1 MLNLSVNFMN
11 IRLLLPFTIL
21 LIAAQGN
28 PPIAIT
34 SPTGGDVV
42 GGGVTITATTDIL
55 GFASAQ
61 LDFAYASD
69 PTGTWFT
76 IGNSSQPEIDSP
88 LAVWDTSLI
97 TDGDYVL
104 RLRVTLGDGTF
115 EETTVQ
121 IKVQNDA
128 PILTPTPILTSTP
141 DQLDVQLPTPFLMAA
156 SATPTLTPRPSP
168 TPLPTNAVSLNQRT
182 IYTSLGRGALV
193 ILGLFFLA
201 GLILRFRR
209 Y

>member
-42 GGGVTITATTDIL
+42 GGEVTITATTDIL

>member
-1 MLNLSVNFMN
+1 
-11 IRLLLPFTIL
+11 

-34 SPTGGDVV
+34 SPTAGDAV
-42 GGGVTITATTDIL
+42 GGEVTITGTTDIL

-61 LDFAYASD
+61 VDFAYASD
-69 PTGTWFT
+69 PTGTWFALET
-76 IGNSSQPEIDSP
+76 SSQPEIDSP

-104 RLRVTLGDGTF
+104 RLRVTLGDGTL

-128 PILTPTPILTSTP
+128 PILTPTPIVTSTP
-141 DQLDVQLPTPFLMAA
+141 DQLDVQQPTPFLMAA
-156 SATPTLTPRPSP
+156 SPTPTLTPRPSP

-201 GLILRFRR
+201 GLILRYRR

>member
-1 MLNLSVNFMN
+1 MK
-11 IRLLLPFTIL
+11 IRLLLPFSIL
-21 LIAAQGN
+21 FIAAQGN

-34 SPTGGDVV
+34 SPAAGDAV
-42 GGGVTITATTDIL
+42 GGEVTITGTTDIL

-61 LDFAYASD
+61 VDFAYASD
-69 PTGTWFT
+69 PTGTWFALET
-76 IGNSSQPEIDSP
+76 SSQPEIDSP

-104 RLRVTLGDGTF
+104 RLRVTLGDGTL

-128 PILTPTPILTSTP
+128 PILTPTPIVTSTP
-141 DQLDVQLPTPFLMAA
+141 DQLDVQQPTPFLMAA
-156 SATPTLTPRPSP
+156 SPTPTLTPRPSP

-201 GLILRFRR
+201 GLILRYRR

>member
-1 MLNLSVNFMN
+1 
-11 IRLLLPFTIL
+11 LLLPFTIL

-34 SPTGGDVV
+34 SPAAGDVV
-42 GGGVTITATTDIL
+42 GGEVTITATTDIL

>member
-1 MLNLSVNFMN
+1 MK
-11 IRLLLPFTIL
+11 IRLLLPFSIL

-34 SPTGGDVV
+34 SPTAGDAV
-42 GGGVTITATTDIL
+42 GGEVTITGTTDIL

-61 LDFAYASD
+61 VDFAYASD
-69 PTGTWFT
+69 PTGTWFALET
-76 IGNSSQPEIDSP
+76 SSQPEIDSP

-104 RLRVTLGDGTF
+104 RLRVTLGDGTL

-128 PILTPTPILTSTP
+128 PILTPTPIVTSTP
-141 DQLDVQLPTPFLMAA
+141 DQLDVQQPTPFLMAA
-156 SATPTLTPRPSP
+156 SPTPTLTPRPSP

-201 GLILRFRR
+201 GLILRYRR